1 MFVLHNCIIILR
13 MCGCVF
19 VCMCVRA
26 RARMHVFII
35 ELAIFFQYHINSDY
49 KCRTDMF
56 LFEDNF
62 IKSHISRG
70 RNNSKI

>member
-1 MFVLHNCIIILR
+1 
-13 MCGCVF
+13 
-19 VCMCVRA
+19 MCVRARA

-35 ELAIFFQYHINSDY
+35 ELAIFFQYQINIDY
-49 KCRTDMF
+49 ECRTDML

-70 RNNSKI
+70 RNNSTI

>member
-1 MFVLHNCIIILR
+1 
-13 MCGCVF
+13 
-19 VCMCVRA
+19 MCVRA

-35 ELAIFFQYHINSDY
+35 ELAIFFQYHNINSDY
-49 KCRTDMF
+49 ECRTHML

-62 IKSHISRG
+62 IKSDISRG